1 MDPMSSNAVNGF
13 SRTGRLCP
21 QNVGEVLTLL
31 FSRRARRAV
40 HGLVMLR
47 RAYEHVLV
55 MATLEGVRPVRRP
68 YYEDYVDALNILG
81 ARAALIARSL

>member
-1 MDPMSSNAVNGF
+1 MKINAVNGF
-13 SRTGRLCP
+13 TLTGGLCP
-21 QNVGEVLTLL
+21 QTIREVSTLL

-55 MATLEGVRPVRRP
+55 MAALEGVRGARSE

-81 ARAALIARSL
+81 ARATLIAKTF

>member
-1 MDPMSSNAVNGF
+1 MASNLVNGF
-13 SRTGRLCP
+13 TRTAGLCP
-21 QNVGEVLTLL
+21 REVLTLL
-31 FSRRARRAV
+31 FNRRARRAV

-55 MATLEGVRPVRRP
+55 IATLEGVRPVRRP

-81 ARAALIARSL
+81 ARAAWIARSL

>member
-1 MDPMSSNAVNGF
+1 
-13 SRTGRLCP
+13 
-21 QNVGEVLTLL
+21 
-31 FSRRARRAV
+31 V
-40 HGLVMLR
+40 HGLRMLR

-68 YYEDYVDALNILG
+68 YYEGYVDALTILG

>member
-1 MDPMSSNAVNGF
+1 MKSNTVNGF
-13 SRTGRLCP
+13 ALTGWLCP
-21 QNVGEVLTLL
+21 QEVLCLL

-47 RAYEHVLV
+47 RAYEYLLV

-81 ARAALIARSL
+81 ARAVMIARNL

>member
-1 MDPMSSNAVNGF
+1 MKINAVNGF
-13 SRTGRLCP
+13 TLRGGLCP
-21 QNVGEVLTLL
+21 QTIREVSTLL

-55 MATLEGVRPVRRP
+55 MAALEGVRGARSE
-68 YYEDYVDALNILG
+68 YHEDYVDALNILG
-81 ARAALIARSL
+81 ARAALIARTF

>member
-1 MDPMSSNAVNGF
+1 MKNSVLNGF
-13 SRTGRLCP
+13 TVAGCVFP
-21 QNVGEVLTLL
+21 QDISEVSTLL

-40 HGLVMLR
+40 HGLLMLR

-68 YYEDYVDALNILG
+68 YYEGYVDALNILG

>member
-1 MDPMSSNAVNGF
+1 MRIDVVNGF
-13 SRTGRLCP
+13 SRRGGLCP
-21 QNVGEVLTLL
+21 GEMLTLL
-31 FSRRARRAV
+31 FNRRARRAV
-40 HGLVMLR
+40 HGVVMLR

>member
-1 MDPMSSNAVNGF
+1 MKTKPVNGF
-13 SRTGRLCP
+13 IRRGCMFPTAL
-21 QNVGEVLTLL
+21 GEVSTLL
-31 FSRRARRAV
+31 FNRRARRAV
-40 HGLVMLR
+40 RGLVLLR

-81 ARAALIARSL
+81 ARAVLIARSL

>member
-1 MDPMSSNAVNGF
+1 MKINAVNGF
-13 SRTGRLCP
+13 ILTGGLCP
-21 QNVGEVLTLL
+21 QTLREVSTLL

-55 MATLEGVRPVRRP
+55 MAALEGVRGAQSP
-68 YYEDYVDALNILG
+68 YYEDYVDALDVLS
-81 ARAALIARSL
+81 ARAALIARTF

>member
-1 MDPMSSNAVNGF
+1 MKSNVLNEF
-13 SRTGRLCP
+13 HRTGRLCP
-21 QNVGEVLTLL
+21 LNVGEMLTLL

-40 HGLVMLR
+40 HGLATVR

>member
-1 MDPMSSNAVNGF
+1 MRSSVVTGF
-13 SRTGRLCP
+13 IMTGCVFPGNMR
-21 QNVGEVLTLL
+21 EVLTLL

-68 YYEDYVDALNILG
+68 YYEGYVDALTILG